1 MRRIKL
7 FGIIIVALGLFAC
20 AEDKSIGE
28 IPELTAEYSLPQ
40 GHSSA
45 DDRIVEIFEKW
56 GTYVLYDYETSDLE
70 WLQVDVN
77 NTWNSY
83 GHSLPDTSYVDEMM
97 DLLDKMWFRFYP
109 DEFHQ
114 TFMPYKV
121 FLASTL
127 EYFDSYNND
136 TIAYNVRVVRN
147 QMVVSNCNEKLTE
160 MTETDKRDFKQDLQ
174 DALWGVW
181 LSRFEIPEEFYDV
194 SSYATVASANP
205 DNWNYARTLGF
216 IADEDGAEWS
226 TLDPWPSTTL
236 SENLDL
242 NAYLSALRNR
252 TEEEWAEDLTYPLVK
267 QKYDILRNY
276 FLENYHFDIQE
287 IGNSTEF

>member
-1 MRRIKL
+1 
-7 FGIIIVALGLFAC
+7 
-20 AEDKSIGE
+20 
-28 IPELTAEYSLPQ
+28 
-40 GHSSA
+40 
-45 DDRIVEIFEKW
+45 
-56 GTYVLYDYETSDLE
+56 
-70 WLQVDVN
+70 
-77 NTWNSY
+77 
-83 GHSLPDTSYVDEMM
+83 M
-97 DLLDKMWFRFYP
+97 DLLEKMWFRFYP

-242 NAYLSALRNR
+242 NAYLSAVRNR